1 MKDYIVRVRDMSN
14 ETIKSI
20 REHSRITWISDERN
34 CLIVEANERGIAV
47 IGDLPQ
53 VEHIEEDKCHDHEK

>member
-1 MKDYIVRVRDMSN
+1 MKDYIVRVKDMSN

-34 CLIVEANERGIAV
+34 YLIVEASDQGIAV
-47 IGDLPQ
+47 IENLPQ
-53 VEHIEEDKCHDHEK
+53 VAHIEEDKCHDHEK

>member
-1 MKDYIVRVRDMSN
+1 MKDYIVRVLDMSN

-34 CLIVEANERGIAV
+34 YLIVEASDQGIAV
-47 IGDLPQ
+47 IGNLPQ
-53 VEHIEEDKCHDHEK
+53 VAHIEEDKCHDHEK